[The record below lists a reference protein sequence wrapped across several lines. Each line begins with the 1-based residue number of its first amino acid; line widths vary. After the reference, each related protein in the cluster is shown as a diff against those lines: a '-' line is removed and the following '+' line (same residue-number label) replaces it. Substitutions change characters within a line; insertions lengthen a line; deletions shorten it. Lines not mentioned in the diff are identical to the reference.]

1 MSEILLINEIAKA
14 KLGASSSSGGS
25 LAAYSNFKTK
35 VSGAGGLRTRSTES
49 NTSAMSSSYRRL
61 YHHGSGQFSLNGIS
75 YGSTTEVYCYP
86 FQVNQTTGAITLG
99 TPSATWSGSSNVD
112 TGNWA
117 SLGDVVFRHGTGNG
131 GNIAVG
137 WRVVNNAVSQQTSYQ
152 DNSHQPPT
160 NEEGLI
166 SKSGST
172 YYFSP
177 SVYSTG
183 TGQYQRVVYSY
194 NNGSMSLPTNTNPSS
209 NTSTN
214 YKMHVYRQF
223 GTTDIPHT
231 MGAINWQNSSGYAQ
245 FDFMSNTGSLITTVS
260 GNSLN
265 PDVPALSGIRG
276 RGFQLS
282 NNTQIYYTFSGQ
294 AFTWNGSSL
303 TDVTSSAD
311 NIPINLSGDS
321 SSVYAVGVNEWI
333 GMSHSTPNEIVR
345 FTINPTTYKIQIVKS
360 IPLRSVI
367 GSAASMSTNRSVVA
381 LTGSTNQF
389 LVVGIL
395 GSADVNKIAVIENP
409 F

>member
-14 KLGASSSSGGS
+14 KLGAGSSSGGS

-35 VSGAGGLRTRSTES
+35 VSGTGGLRTRSTES
-49 NTSAMSSSYRRL
+49 NNSAGSSSYRRL
-61 YHHGSGQFSLNGIS
+61 YNHGSGQFSLNGIS

-86 FQVNQTTGAITLG
+86 FQVNQTTGQITLG
-99 TPSATWSGSSNVD
+99 TPSAPWSGSSNVD

-117 SLGDVVFRHGTGNG
+117 SLGDVVFRHGTGNN

-137 WRVVNNAVSQQTSYQ
+137 WRVVNNSVSQATSYQ
-152 DNSHQPPT
+152 DNSHQATT

-177 SVYSTG
+177 SIYSTSNS
-183 TGQYQRVVYSY
+183 QYRRVVYSY
-194 NNGSMSLPTNTNPSS
+194 NNGSMSLPTNTSPGS

-214 YKMHVYRQF
+214 YRMHVYRQF

-260 GNSLN
+260 GNSLT
-265 PDVPALSGIRG
+265 PDVSSLEGMRG

-282 NNTQIYYTFSGQ
+282 NNIQIYYTFSGQ
-294 AFTWNGSSL
+294 SFTWNGSSL
-303 TDVTSSAD
+303 TEVTNSAD
-311 NIPINLSGDS
+311 NIPINLNADS
-321 SSVYAVGVNEWI
+321 SSVHAVGENEWI

-345 FTINPTTYKIQIVKS
+345 FKINPTTYKIEIVKS

-367 GSAASMSTNRSVVA
+367 GSVSSMATNRSVVA

-389 LVVGIL
+389 LVVGVL
-395 GSADVNKIAVIENP
+395 GSKDVNKISVIENP